1 MRGMRWLRGVLGWGF
16 CLTVVGCS
24 VACSGPASPESP
36 EPPAVPGVTPP
47 AGPPPE
53 TPGSGTPEP
62 ETPPAEQ
69 EPGQPPASSVC
80 APTAGAARWVL
91 EGEALSAQITCGTGH
106 AAQGLRF
113 AVENLPP
120 GARFDAAS
128 ATLSWTPG
136 KDQAAVWNLVLK
148 EESTGEKGTLKVG
161 VADNRAA
168 PGNVPIV
175 NAAAYTEEYGLPV
188 LHLTHDERG
197 LTAGEYRPVQIV
209 YRGKPYTIEAKYRG
223 ATSSVF
229 PKRSL
234 TLKFPDEDLFNE
246 PVFGGGFTDR
256 KRVVLITTFND
267 NSYLRSRLA
276 FDLWNR
282 MDPAHVQIRTFSAV
296 LYVNNRYR
304 GMYTVA
310 DHINKRLL
318 AAHGLSKDSDLFKA
332 VDKDANF
339 SRLRK
344 DGTPKAG
351 LHEGLEK
358 EEGIPEEGKPH
369 AFDTMSG
376 LIGFVSDSDATTFRE
391 GFGTRLA
398 GNDYQDWW
406 IFNTLILG
414 TDSQGKN
421 AYHAF
426 DPSTGGP
433 WRFIPW
439 DLDASFGQNFDT
451 TRSSPTARPTFAE
464 DNLLFSRM
472 LAEPALAD
480 PMRERYQNLL
490 RNELK
495 LETVLSLIDGYV
507 QETGPAARRDWAEW
521 STAYQAF
528 GAPGTIGQP
537 NFPRWNS
544 RQDFTTYEQEVEY
557 VREWVKA
564 RWPSLQGRLP

>member
-1 MRGMRWLRGVLGWGF
+1 MKGIRWLRGVLGWGL

-24 VACSGPASPESP
+24 AANTPPSPEGGP
-36 EPPAVPGVTPP
+36 ELPAESEGPPAAPTLPEAPPGETPE
-47 AGPPPE
+47 APPEEE
-53 TPGSGTPEP
+53 TPG
-62 ETPPAEQ
+62 PA
-69 EPGQPPASSVC
+69 PTVC
-80 APTAGAARWVL
+80 APTAGEARWVL
-91 EGEALSAQITCGTGH
+91 EGEPLSVKVACGTGH
-106 AAQGLRF
+106 SAPGLRF

-120 GARFDAAS
+120 GASFDAAS
-128 ATLSWTPG
+128 GTLSWTPG
-136 KDQAAVWNLVLK
+136 KDQAAVWNLLLK
-148 EESTGEKGTLKVG
+148 EQSTGEAGTLKVG
-161 VADNRAA
+161 VAENKNA

-175 NAAAYTEEYGLPV
+175 NPAAYTEEYGLPV

-197 LTAGEYRPVQIV
+197 LTAGEYRPVQIL
-209 YRGKPYTIEAKYRG
+209 YRGRAYSIEAKFRG

-296 LYVNNRYR
+296 LYVNNRYK
-304 GMYTVA
+304 GLYTVA
-310 DHINKRLL
+310 DHINKRLM

-351 LHEGLEK
+351 LNEGFEK
-358 EEGIPEEGKPH
+358 EEGIPEEGRPH
-369 AFDTMSG
+369 AFDTLSS
-376 LIGFVSDSDATTFRE
+376 LIGFVSDSDAATFRT
-391 GFGTRLA
+391 GFRSRLG

-426 DPSTGGP
+426 DPSTEGP

-439 DLDASFGQNFDT
+439 DLDASLGQNFDT

-480 PMRERYQNLL
+480 PMRERYQRVL
-490 RNELK
+490 RDELK

-507 QETGPAARRDWAEW
+507 RETAPAARRDWAEW

-557 VREWVKA
+557 VRQWVRT
-564 RWPSLQGRLP
+564 RWPALEGRLP